1 LKDHIAPEEIAQ
13 YEKDRKK
20 IVDDYLSYSYTDTPA
35 RPNTY
40 TGLNYLAILVT
51 ILLWCGCGYAC
62 VRIYKIRTIRN
73 QFAYHEARALGGWI
87 ILPILGLIFSACK
100 SLYSLFNNG
109 YLLNRIWHVYD
120 GLSESFQFKMLM
132 WLELA
137 SNVILFCLTVFCII
151 LMFKKRDIL
160 PKYIKILY
168 IISMIIVVADDL
180 YAHTVF
186 PTSNIEYN
194 NILRSIIAVCI
205 WVPYFSK
212 SLRVRETF
220 IVAFPDNGYELPPN
234 EQSEPTGDFAENTNE
249 NIEMADR
256 S

>member
-1 LKDHIAPEEIAQ
+1 
-13 YEKDRKK
+13 
-20 IVDDYLSYSYTDTPA
+20 
-35 RPNTY
+35 
-40 TGLNYLAILVT
+40 
-51 ILLWCGCGYAC
+51 
-62 VRIYKIRTIRN
+62 
-73 QFAYHEARALGGWI
+73 
-87 ILPILGLIFSACK
+87 
-100 SLYSLFNNG
+100 
-109 YLLNRIWHVYD
+109 
-120 GLSESFQFKMLM
+120 
-132 WLELA
+132 
-137 SNVILFCLTVFCII
+137 
-151 LMFKKRDIL
+151 
-160 PKYIKILY
+160 
-168 IISMIIVVADDL
+168 MIIVVADDL